1 MLGRLLLLLG
11 RPIFRCCLSLREGKP
26 PYTQERIPCCHVGFL
41 SNNGSRKTCTL
52 PHTLGEQE
60 KPIQNRGPSISECL
74 CRRQLF
80 FPSEKV
86 AKFERLIRVKERPP
100 PIPDTSIRSFSS
112 VMLMFRSGDY
122 FPSARQKPVKWRKSV
137 LFRSWC
143 WCCEASRKQHLRKA
157 EWKFLYSLLY

>member
-100 PIPDTSIRSFSS
+100 PIPDNFDSFLFKRDVDVQIRGSFSIC
-112 VMLMFRSGDY
+112 
-122 FPSARQKPVKWRKSV
+122 SAEAGEMAKERVVSELV
-137 LFRSWC
+137 LV
-143 WCCEASRKQHLRKA
+143 L
-157 EWKFLYSLLY
+157 